1 MVEIDQYCKNPYE
14 YSSSLPQE
22 TIDYYDSICE
32 ARSKIDTS
40 SPDWN
45 ALGDTFVNLP
55 AEFIE
60 GMLSP
65 EGLALLSVF
74 MGVDLASEV
83 ALNAMYRSIAKGIG
97 EEVMVVASKLAIEEG
112 TTLLTVPFINNAIMC
127 KVLTSAVEAGTTEA
141 LAFSFLKLVSAGAS
155 IAMSI
160 FNILLILALILD
172 SWDPAGYN
180 QMLDADILDEIVRQF
195 NTLFVMNTMPNIVV
209 GNDEFGRPIYVSS
222 WPFEYYAD
230 YTIANEKADEY
241 DVKSFEYNIE
251 YLSSLKYN
259 SEGKLICY
267 GKQQKTL
274 IDSPMVERAAAKFSM
289 ILADKNTV
297 VSGWIYKYWPL
308 LVVLF
313 ILIVLFLVFVR

>member
-22 TIDYYDSICE
+22 TVVYYDGLCE
-32 ARSKIDTS
+32 AKSKIDTS

-45 ALGDTFVNLP
+45 ALKDAIFKEIPVD
-55 AEFIE
+55 FIQSI
-60 GMLSP
+60 LSP

-74 MGVDLASEV
+74 KGVDLAGEV
-83 ALNAMYRSIAKGIG
+83 ALNAMYRSIAKGISK
-97 EEVMVVASKLAIEEG
+97 EVMTSASKLATEEG
-112 TTLLTVPFINNAIMC
+112 AEFINNAIMC
-127 KVLTSAVEAGTTEA
+127 NVLTSAVEAGTTEA
-141 LAFSFLKLVSAGAS
+141 LAFSFLKLVSASAS
-155 IAMSI
+155 IVMSI

-172 SWDPAGYN
+172 TWDPAGYN
-180 QMLDADILDEIVRQF
+180 QMLDADILDEIVR
-195 NTLFVMNTMPNIVV
+195 NYNILFVTNVLPTIVV
-209 GNDEFGRPIYVSS
+209 GNDEFGRPIYASS

>member
-22 TIDYYDSICE
+22 TIDYYDNICE
-32 ARSKIDTS
+32 ARSKVDTS

-45 ALGDTFVNLP
+45 ALGETFENLP

-60 GMLSP
+60 GILSP
-65 EGLALLSVF
+65 EGLAILSMF
-74 MGVDLASEV
+74 MGVELASEV
-83 ALNAMYRSIAKGIG
+83 ALNAMYRSIAKGVG
-97 EEVMVVASKLAIEEG
+97 EEVMAVAAELAIEEG

-141 LAFSFLKLVSAGAS
+141 FAFGFLKLVSAGAT

-172 SWDPAGYN
+172 SWDPSGYN

-195 NTLFVMNTMPNIVV
+195 DLLFVTNTMPNIIV

-230 YTIANEKADEY
+230 YTISTEKSDEY

-251 YLSSLKYN
+251 YLSNLKYN
-259 SEGKLICY
+259 SEGKVICY
-267 GKQQKTL
+267 GNQQKML
-274 IDSPMVERAAAKFSM
+274 IDSPMVERAAAKFSLV
-289 ILADKNTV
+289 LADQNTV
-297 VSGWIYKYWPL
+297 VAGWIYKYWPL
-308 LVVLF
+308 LLLLF